1 MNQNRT
7 KQLALFT
14 LALFPLIFSCNLE
27 PKSYTEEISKMED
40 TLFKAFP
47 TVNRVSIE
55 VKDDF
60 GTEVNIT
67 LGDAELYTASD
78 SKKKEVAN
86 KAALITQYIF
96 SKEKPEKGS
105 VIFVK
110 EENTIKVDENSKK
123 IYPMSLSTP

>member
-110 EENTIKVDENSKK
+110 EENTIKVDENTKK